1 MLQGAIAA
9 SVTPLK
15 DGGRSLDEAAFP
27 PLVGFLARH
36 GIDGILACGTT
47 GEGILL
53 SLSERKRAAELFLAS
68 APATV
73 QVAIHC
79 GAQTTADTVALSE
92 HAAKIG
98 AAAVAVIGPPYYAY
112 DEPALLAHFAAA
124 AAACAPLPFYLYEF
138 AARAGYSIPLT
149 VVQRLMEAAPNL
161 AGLKVSNQPWEQ
173 FSPYLGPGLDVFV
186 GPEALIVRGLEAG
199 AKGAVSGLASAFP
212 EVVVAHVRQ
221 PTARDSERIAALRSS
236 LQTGQPFNA
245 ALKTVLAL
253 RGVPIRE
260 EVRAPLRGLSL
271 EERERVVKIWR
282 EWESRD

>member
-15 DGGRSLDEAAFP
+15 DGGRSLDEAAIPF
-27 PLVGFLARH
+27 LVRFLTEG
-36 GIDGILACGTT
+36 GIDGILVCGTT

-53 SLSERKRAAELFLAS
+53 SVAERKRAAELFLAS
-68 APATV
+68 APPMV

-112 DEPALLAHFAAA
+112 DEPALVAHFSAA
-124 AAACAPLPFYLYEF
+124 AAACAPIPFYLYEF

-149 VVQRLMEAAPNL
+149 VVQRLMETAPNL
-161 AGLKVSNQPWEQ
+161 VGLKVSNQPWEQ
-173 FSPYLGPGLDVFV
+173 FAPYLGPGLDVFV
-186 GPEALIVRGLEAG
+186 GPEALIARGLEAG
-199 AKGAVSGLASAFP
+199 AKGAVSGLAAAFP
-212 EVVVAHVRQ
+212 EVVVAHVRR
-221 PTARDSERIAALRSS
+221 PTAHDSERMTALRTS

-253 RGVPIRE
+253 RGVPVRE
-260 EVRAPLRGLSL
+260 EVRAPLRGLSP

>member
-15 DGGRSLDEAAFP
+15 DGGRTLDEAAVQ
-27 PLVGFLARH
+27 PLVRFLTER
-36 GIDGILACGTT
+36 GIDGMLVCGTT

-53 SLSERKRAAELFLAS
+53 SAAERKRAAELFLAA
-68 APATV
+68 APPTV

-98 AAAVAVIGPPYYAY
+98 AAAVAAIGPPYYAY
-112 DEPALLAHFAAA
+112 DEAALVAHFSAA
-124 AAACAPLPFYLYEF
+124 AAACAPIPFYLYEF
-138 AARAGYSIPLT
+138 AARAGYSIPLP
-149 VVQRLMEAAPNL
+149 VVRRLMETAPNL
-161 AGLKVSNQPWEQ
+161 VGLKVSNQPWEQ
-173 FSPYLGPGLDVFV
+173 FAPYLEPGLDVFV
-186 GPEALIVRGLEAG
+186 GPEALIARGLEAG
-199 AKGAVSGLASAFP
+199 AKGAVSGLAAAFP
-212 EVVVAHVRQ
+212 EVVVAHVRR
-221 PTARDSERIAALRSS
+221 PNARDSERIAALRSS

-253 RGVPIRE
+253 RGVPVRE
-260 EVRAPLRGLSL
+260 EVRAPLRGLSP